1 MQHTIE
7 QLIQKINAMHD
18 KAIELHRLRNQY
30 SDISGKTYDKITC
43 NHILDGIQ
51 AMALEIAYDKE
62 GDEIKTE
69 MDYKNENKKTFP

>member
-51 AMALEIAYDKE
+51 AMALNGI
-62 GDEIKTE
+62 
-69 MDYKNENKKTFP
+69 